1 MTRQLS
7 CPWGSTSVSRMF
19 QIDGIV
25 TIGNFSTFEECSGPH
40 NPPVK
45 EENSSH
51 RHIACK
57 G

>member
-1 MTRQLS
+1 MMWQPS
-7 CPWGSTSVSRMF
+7 CPLGSTSVSRMF

-25 TIGNFSTFEECSGPH
+25 TIGNLTFKERNGPH